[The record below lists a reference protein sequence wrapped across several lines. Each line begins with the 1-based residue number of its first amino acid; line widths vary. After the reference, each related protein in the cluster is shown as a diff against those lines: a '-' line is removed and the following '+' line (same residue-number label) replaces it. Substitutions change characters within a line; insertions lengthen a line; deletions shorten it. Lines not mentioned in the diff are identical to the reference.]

1 MSLGV
6 HVPCGVQA
14 PVLPQAARPGER
26 SSALMDSSPRAWAQN
41 RGWREE
47 PGSDGKQPLGL
58 GAEPG
63 LERGARL

>member
-1 MSLGV
+1 
-6 HVPCGVQA
+6 
-14 PVLPQAARPGER
+14 
-26 SSALMDSSPRAWAQN
+26 MDSSPRAWAQN

-47 PGSDGKQPLGL
+47 PGSDGKQPPGL